1 MKVTLLI
8 ITYNWPEALRM
19 VLESAMHQSKMP
31 DEIVIGDD
39 GSTAETKLLI
49 ESYAKSSPVPVV
61 HVWQEDKGFRRTVIL
76 NKAIAKATGD
86 YIIQVDGDVILDS
99 HFVADHLEV
108 AQKGCFVCGSRVRL
122 EASVSKRDRKS
133 VV

>member
-39 GSTAETKLLI
+39 GSTAETKQLI
-49 ESYAKSSPVPVV
+49 DSYAKSSPVPVV
-61 HVWQEDKGFRRTVIL
+61 PVNGMLSQSL
-76 NKAIAKATGD
+76 
-86 YIIQVDGDVILDS
+86 
-99 HFVADHLEV
+99 
-108 AQKGCFVCGSRVRL
+108 
-122 EASVSKRDRKS
+122 
-133 VV
+133 

>member
-39 GSTAETKLLI
+39 DLQRKRSSLLI
-49 ESYAKSSPVPVV
+49 VMQSLRLYRLCMYGRKI
-61 HVWQEDKGFRRTVIL
+61 R
-76 NKAIAKATGD
+76 
-86 YIIQVDGDVILDS
+86 DS
-99 HFVADHLEV
+99 AVLSF
-108 AQKGCFVCGSRVRL
+108 
-122 EASVSKRDRKS
+122 
-133 VV
+133 

>member
-19 VLESAMHQSKMP
+19 VLESAMHQSRMP

-49 ESYAKSSPVPVV
+49 ESYAKSSPIPI
-61 HVWQEDKGFRRTVIL
+61 R
-76 NKAIAKATGD
+76 
-86 YIIQVDGDVILDS
+86 DS
-99 HFVADHLEV
+99 AVLSF
-108 AQKGCFVCGSRVRL
+108 
-122 EASVSKRDRKS
+122 
-133 VV
+133 

>member
-39 GSTAETKLLI
+39 
-49 ESYAKSSPVPVV
+49 
-61 HVWQEDKGFRRTVIL
+61 
-76 NKAIAKATGD
+76 
-86 YIIQVDGDVILDS
+86 
-99 HFVADHLEV
+99 
-108 AQKGCFVCGSRVRL
+108 
-122 EASVSKRDRKS
+122 
-133 VV
+133 

>member
-39 GSTAETKLLI
+39 GSTAETKQLLI
-49 ESYAKSSPVPVV
+49 VMQSLRLYRLCMYGRKI
-61 HVWQEDKGFRRTVIL
+61 R
-76 NKAIAKATGD
+76 
-86 YIIQVDGDVILDS
+86 DS
-99 HFVADHLEV
+99 AVLSF
-108 AQKGCFVCGSRVRL
+108 
-122 EASVSKRDRKS
+122 
-133 VV
+133 

>member
-49 ESYAKSSPVPVV
+49 
-61 HVWQEDKGFRRTVIL
+61 
-76 NKAIAKATGD
+76 
-86 YIIQVDGDVILDS
+86 
-99 HFVADHLEV
+99 
-108 AQKGCFVCGSRVRL
+108 
-122 EASVSKRDRKS
+122 
-133 VV
+133 

>member
-39 GSTAETKLLI
+39 GSTAETKQLI
-49 ESYAKSSPVPVV
+49 DSYAKSSPVPVV

-108 AQKGCFVCGSRVRL
+108 AQEGCFVCGV
-122 EASVSKRDRKS
+122 E
-133 VV
+133 